1 VDNSGALDR
10 LDFPR
15 VRVLLSDLATSFSG
29 KEALRTVSPFPSLAE
44 ARNTL
49 GLVDRL
55 KKRHAAGDGLP
66 PLPVDDL
73 RATFVK
79 LGIRGSRLDAGAL
92 MGLGPLLRASRTAKE
107 SLRRSRDEA
116 PELAALGEPL
126 CAFPHLERALDETF
140 EDDGGIKDRA
150 SPELRRIRREREG
163 RRERLRNR
171 MERMAASLTREEGAT
186 LVTLREGRF
195 VLAVPGDQRRRV
207 EGLVQDRSATGGTFY
222 IEPLETVE
230 DNNALREMDA
240 EEAAE
245 IQRILAAL
253 TDRFREVREDLAG
266 TWEHLG
272 ILDGL
277 RARALLGLRWQGEPA
292 VLDDSETA
300 RVHLRGARHPLL
312 LEARGVARDAA
323 SARTQVVPLDLDLD
337 GETRLLLITGPNM
350 GGKTVSLKT
359 LGLLSVLAQC
369 GCLVPADPGCVLP
382 WVEGWVVSLGD
393 EQSLDQD
400 LSTFAAHLRRWAE
413 ALDRAGTRSLVL
425 LDELGSGTDP
435 TEGAALAQSV
445 LERLVEAGAI
455 GLVTT
460 HLGSLKGF
468 AAEAEG
474 MQNASMV
481 FDGGTRRATFRM
493 AVGIPGESHAMDMAR
508 SLGFPEERVARAEAL
523 LPEEERDLRRL
534 LGDLEAERARVA
546 ETREALEARLAEA
559 ESAAAQHRE
568 RLERLLE
575 ERAALR
581 ARAARQ
587 ARELLRRAEETLK
600 EVERSARRNRLPA
613 GVDRKALARE
623 QVRLARLEAPR
634 PVRGEGRAP
643 ERVVAGDDYWAPVL
657 GRAVRVVR
665 IMEGSDTVL
674 VESKGMRVTLPA
686 ASLRVLDAEKTP
698 APEPAPAP
706 TIVRPEATEAAMEVS
721 VRGLRVDEALEKLE
735 RALDQALLAGLRE
748 LRVIHGKGTG
758 TLRRAVEEYCRNHSA
773 VKGTRIA
780 DQWQGGTG
788 ATVIELE
795 G

>member
-1 VDNSGALDR
+1 MDNGGALDR

-15 VRVLLSDLATSFSG
+15 VRVLLADLATSYAG
-29 KEALRTVSPFPSLAE
+29 KEALRTVSPFPTLAK

-66 PLPVDDL
+66 PLAVDDL
-73 RATFVK
+73 RPTFAK
-79 LGIRGSRLDAGAL
+79 LGIQGSRLDAGAL
-92 MGLGPLLRASRTAKE
+92 MDLGPLLRASRMAKE
-107 SLRRSRDEA
+107 SLRRSRETA

-126 CAFPHLERALDETF
+126 SALPHLERALDETF
-140 EDDGGIKDRA
+140 EDDGAIKDRA
-150 SPELRRIRREREG
+150 SPALRRIRREREG

-171 MERMAASLTREEGAT
+171 MDRMAASLTREEGAT
-186 LVTLREGRF
+186 LVTLRDGRF
-195 VLAVPGDQRRRV
+195 VLAVPGEQRRRV

-222 IEPLETVE
+222 IEPLEVVE

-245 IQRILAAL
+245 IDRILAAL
-253 TDRFREVREDLAG
+253 TERFREVREDLAG
-266 TWEHLG
+266 NWDQLG
-272 ILDGL
+272 ILDAL

-292 VLDDSETA
+292 ALDDSETP
-300 RVHLRGARHPLL
+300 RVRLRGARHPLL
-312 LEARGVARDAA
+312 LEARGVSGDAA
-323 SARTQVVPLDLDLD
+323 AARSQVVPLDLDLD

-359 LGLLSVLAQC
+359 LGLASVLAQC
-369 GCLVPADPGCVLP
+369 GCLIPADPGCVLP

-460 HLGSLKGF
+460 HLGTLKGF
-468 AAEAEG
+468 AAETQG

-481 FDGGTRRATFRM
+481 FDAGTRTATFRM

-523 LPEEERDLRRL
+523 LPEEERDLKRL
-534 LGDLEAERARVA
+534 LADLEAERARIA
-546 ETREALEARLAEA
+546 ETRADLEARLAEA
-559 ESAAAQHRE
+559 ESTAAEHRE

-575 ERAALR
+575 ERTALR

-600 EVERSARRNRLPA
+600 EVERSARRNRPPA

-623 QVRLARLEAPR
+623 QEHLARLEAPR
-634 PVRGEGRAP
+634 PARGEGTP
-643 ERVVAGDDYWAPVL
+643 PDRVVAGEDYWAPVL
-657 GRAVRVVR
+657 GRAVRAVR
-665 IMEGSDTVL
+665 IVEGSDTVL
-674 VESKGMRVTLPA
+674 VESRGMRVTLPV
-686 ASLRVLDAEKTP
+686 ASLRVLEGKDAP
-698 APEPAPAP
+698 AAEPAPRP
-706 TIVRPEATEAAMEVS
+706 VIVRPEAVEAATEVS
-721 VRGLRVDEALEKLE
+721 LRGLRVDEAMERLE
-735 RALDQALLAGLRE
+735 RALDQALLAGLKE

-758 TLRRAVEEYCRNHSA
+758 TLRRAVDEFCRKHAA